1 MRLGASSVS
10 KQDGTENERRPLEG
24 EDVMTKL
31 SAGAKASRGYWFN
44 AKTWTLHP
52 VSTDG
57 ETLPGA
63 AGEKYLRIPLLLA
76 FVVAPLMGAAFLMF
90 LPFIGFYLAFQAAL
104 RPVAKL
110 FRQSATE
117 IAATMSPGWAPGE
130 AHLTGKRAE
139 GEGVEEKGPTAAAS
153 EELAKIEREVEARR
167 NERK

>member
-1 MRLGASSVS
+1 MTTIEA
-10 KQDGTENERRPLEG
+10 GTQ
-24 EDVMTKL
+24 VK
-31 SAGAKASRGYWFN
+31 KGYYFN
-44 AKTWTLHP
+44 AKTWTLEAMAN
-52 VSTDG
+52 DG
-57 ETLPGA
+57 AALPGA
-63 AGEKYLRIPLLLA
+63 KGEKYFHVPLLLA

-110 FRQSATE
+110 FRHSATE

-139 GEGVEEKGPTAAAS
+139 GEGVEEKGPATPAS